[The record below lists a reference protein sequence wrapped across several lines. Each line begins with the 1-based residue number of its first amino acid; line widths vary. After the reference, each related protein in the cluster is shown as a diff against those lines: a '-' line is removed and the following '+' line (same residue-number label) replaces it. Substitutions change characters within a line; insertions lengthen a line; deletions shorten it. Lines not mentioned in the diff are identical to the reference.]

1 MKADLTHIQMLR
13 KKAKELKLEGYERL
27 AGYSD
32 YSLYEIYNGA
42 GPERW
47 PEVIR
52 CVITEILD
60 LFEAAFLIHDVE
72 FHESNGGLGNWIDSN
87 NRCVEN
93 MSRLIND
100 EYPVFAWKF
109 AYNWLMRRRWKAK
122 ALAVAVAIN
131 SDLCFDAWLEAGD
144 CDD

>member
-13 KKAKELKLEGYERL
+13 KKAEELKLEGYERL

-47 PEVIR
+47 PDFIR
-52 CVITEILD
+52 VVITEILD

-72 FHESNGGLGNWIDSN
+72 FHESNGERGNWIDTN
-87 NRCVEN
+87 NRCVKN
-93 MSRLIND
+93 MRRIIND
-100 EYPVFAWKF
+100 EYPVFAWNIV
-109 AYNWLMRRRWKAK
+109 YNWLMRRRWKAK
-122 ALAVAVAIN
+122 ALLVSA
-131 SDLCFDAWLEAGD
+131 SLSCELCYDAYVEAGRQ
-144 CDD
+144 